1 MNNKTY
7 DTLKLIALVAVPL
20 VAFIG
25 ALCTI
30 WNVPH
35 SEQITATL
43 TALDTLLGAIV
54 AIVAKEYNKPYPMD
68 VAELDYIEDGEEN
81 EQN

>member
-1 MNNKTY
+1 MSNRTY
-7 DTLKLIALVAVPL
+7 DIIKMVSLIAVPI
-20 VAFIG
+20 VAFVS

-43 TALDTLLGAIV
+43 TAIDTLLGAIV
-54 AIVAKEYNKPYPMD
+54 VILSKEYNKPLDMD
-68 VAELDYIEDGEEN
+68 IEDLEYIEDEEN
-81 EQN
+81 E

>member
-1 MNNKTY
+1 MSNRTY
-7 DTLKLIALVAVPL
+7 DILKTISLIAVPI
-20 VAFIG
+20 VAFIS

-43 TALDTLLGAIV
+43 TAVDTLLGALVVIL
-54 AIVAKEYNKPYPMD
+54 AKEYNKPLDID
-68 VAELDYIEDGEEN
+68 VEELEYIEDADN
-81 EQN
+81 E